1 MVIRQHFDPF
11 STRTAT
17 CWSIQTAGEVVL
29 IDPCWSQH
37 VRDAALIREL
47 GVRLVA
53 TLDTHCHANHVT
65 GAWAHEGGLRKSHR
79 ARRAYGARNVD
90 LPLRP
95 GMVVRFGAA
104 AVEVR
109 ATPGH
114 TSGCL
119 SFVTP
124 DRCHVFTGDA
134 LLIRAAGRTDFQE
147 GNARQLFESVH
158 AQLFTLP
165 DDCVVHPGHD
175 YEGRTSSTIGEERR
189 HNPRPGRWGEARRT
203 SSATWDNLGLP
214 HPKLLD
220 VAVPANLSAGR
231 DAPGSSPAPAAWGP
245 VVETYGRGPGNPARL
260 ARSPSRRGRGGRRP
274 LALRVRRG
282 ARTPARSQAPSPRRA
297 EGPEMDDL
305 GVQAGGA
312 HLPDRKALGDGG
324 DHPRARLG
332 SSAWP
337 TSPAGWCAG
346 ASSAFRAESRPFG
359 RQLAGAGPI
368 ASATSSAMSFTLMFS
383 SRPVSFTASRSI
395 VDAER
400 AGHRHRALP
409 PGPL

>member
-1 MVIRQHFDPF
+1 MVIRQHFDPVT
-11 STRTAT
+11 STY
-17 CWSIQTAGEVVL
+17 SYLLVDPTAGEAVL
-29 IDPCWSQH
+29 IDPVLGQH

-47 GVRLVA
+47 GVSLVA
-53 TLDTHCHANHVT
+53 TLDTHCHADHVT
-65 GAWAHEGGLRKSHR
+65 GAWAMKEAFGSRIGL
-79 ARRAYGARNVD
+79 AEAYGARNVD
-90 LPLRP
+90 LPLRH
-95 GMVVRFGAA
+95 GMVVRFGAE

-119 SFVTP
+119 SFVTA

-189 HNPRPGRWGEARRT
+189 HNPRLGGGAKLEDFVGYM
-203 SSATWDNLGLP
+203 DNLGLP

-245 VVETYGRGPGNPARL
+245 VVETYARVPEIAARL
-260 ARSPSRRGRGGRRP
+260 ARSPSRRGRSGRRP
-274 LALRVRRG
+274 LARRVRRG
-282 ARTPARSQAPSPRRA
+282 ARSPARSQAPSPRRA
-297 EGPEMDDL
+297 ADQDGRDL
-305 GVQAGGA
+305 GAAGRWCSSARPESARRWRRPSSARRASTRVANLAGGMV
-312 HLPDRKALGDGG
+312 RWRELGF
-324 DHPRARLG
+324 P
-332 SSAWP
+332 S
-337 TSPAGWCAG
+337 
-346 ASSAFRAESRPFG
+346 
-359 RQLAGAGPI
+359 
-368 ASATSSAMSFTLMFS
+368 
-383 SRPVSFTASRSI
+383 
-395 VDAER
+395 
-400 AGHRHRALP
+400 
-409 PGPL
+409 